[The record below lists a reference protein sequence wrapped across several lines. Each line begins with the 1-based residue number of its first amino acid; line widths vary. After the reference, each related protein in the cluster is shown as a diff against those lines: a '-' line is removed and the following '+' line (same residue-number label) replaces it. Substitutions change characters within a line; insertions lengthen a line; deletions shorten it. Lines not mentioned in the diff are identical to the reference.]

1 MPTLCKYE
9 NCRTRPKIGG
19 LYCSIHN
26 DISVLDDY
34 ETIKCRGVNCTSK
47 PGSKN
52 FKGYC
57 SDCYIRIFEDDPLTF
72 QTRCKTKEIAIN
84 EFIHCYFDGFAH
96 TTPLWFGTTRIDN
109 RIRIGNTTL
118 CIEVVKQHVKSQQIT
133 VSDGQ
138 KYIFIRFNPD
148 KYTIGTKSYNPML
161 YTRLPFLE
169 KEINHQINRVLQNEN
184 VEAIEI
190 INLFYN
196 LP

>member
-9 NCRTRPKIGG
+9 NCRTRPKNSG
-19 LYCSIHN
+19 LYCSAHS
-26 DISVLDDY
+26 DISENVN
-34 ETIKCRGVNCTSK
+34 EITKCRGDACTSK

-72 QTRCKTKEIAIN
+72 QIRCKTKEIAIN

-96 TTPLWFGTTRIDN
+96 AAPLWFGTTRIDN

-118 CIEVVKQHVKSQQIT
+118 CIEVLKKHTEPLRFQEQK
-133 VSDGQ
+133 DQ

-148 KYTIGTKSYNPML
+148 KYMIGDKSHNPML
-161 YTRLPFLE
+161 YTRLPLLE
-169 KEINHQINRVLQNEN
+169 KEINHQINRVLQKEN
-184 VEAIEI
+184 VEVVEI

>member
-9 NCRTRPKIGG
+9 NCRSRPKNSG
-19 LYCSIHN
+19 LYCSAHSG
-26 DISVLDDY
+26 ISENANEL
-34 ETIKCRGVNCTSK
+34 TKCRGANCTSK

-57 SDCYIRIFEDDPLTF
+57 PDCYIRIFEDDPLTF

-96 TTPLWFGTTRIDN
+96 ATPLWFGTTRIDN
-109 RIRIGNTTL
+109 RIRIGNTTI
-118 CIEVVKQHVKSQQIT
+118 CIEVVKQQVESQQIS

-138 KYIFIRFNPD
+138 KYIFIRLNPD
-148 KYTIGTKSYNPML
+148 KYTIGDKSHNPML

-190 INLFYN
+190 FNLFYN
-196 LP
+196 SQ